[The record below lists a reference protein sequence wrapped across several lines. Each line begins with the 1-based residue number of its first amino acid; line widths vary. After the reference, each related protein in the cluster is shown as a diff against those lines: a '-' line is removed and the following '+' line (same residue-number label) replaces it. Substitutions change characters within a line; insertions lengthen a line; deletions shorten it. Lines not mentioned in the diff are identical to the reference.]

1 MNPKEIKKLL
11 REKAKN
17 RVRVSL
23 SLDADNFRSIRDLTE
38 YHSKNLP
45 ENKRLT
51 ISDMV
56 DTSIEIALAD
66 SFFNPDKKIKSNEED
81 FEE

>member
-1 MNPKEIKKLL
+1 MKTKNIKKLL
-11 REKAKN
+11 KQKARN

-23 SLDADNFRSIRDLTE
+23 SLDADNFKEIRNLTE
-38 YHSKNLP
+38 FHSENLP
-45 ENKRLT
+45 KNKRLT

-66 SFFNPDKKIKSNEED
+66 PFFNPDRELNSNEED
-81 FEE
+81 FE